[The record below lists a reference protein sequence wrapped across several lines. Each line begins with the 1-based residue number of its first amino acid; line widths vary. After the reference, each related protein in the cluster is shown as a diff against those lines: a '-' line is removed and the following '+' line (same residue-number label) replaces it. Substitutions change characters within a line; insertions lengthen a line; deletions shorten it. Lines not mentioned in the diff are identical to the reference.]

1 MIGTEGKPIPV
12 TEWTLRY
19 EGYAPREEGL
29 REALCTTGNGYF
41 ATRGAAPEST
51 ADGTHYP
58 GTYIAGCYN
67 ALRTEIAGRSVES
80 ESLVNAPNWLPLTF
94 AAEDGPWLDL
104 DHMDVLQCRQEL
116 DLRRGVLTRRLRI
129 RDGRGRTVRTTCRR
143 FVHMGA
149 AHLAALE
156 MTIVPENWSG
166 KLRVRSE
173 LDSTVQ
179 NAGVARYRQL
189 ASRHLLPVETRSL
202 DPATVLLVVETSQSH
217 IRMAEASRTRLF
229 RNGARVTK
237 DATVISGHGRIGL
250 DIVVDVTEGDE
261 ITVEKTVAVATSRD
275 HAVSDTAVAAAD
287 WLETAGSFDELLGR
301 HVLAWAHLWAR
312 FPVELHDSQDDRLL
326 PVLRLHIFHLLQTVS
341 PNSMDRDIGVPA
353 RGLHGEA
360 YRGHVFWDELFVF
373 PVLNLRLPELSRS
386 LQAYRHAPGRGS
398 VLSCCSRSP
407 HRARCWCPGG
417 SGELAGGTRP

>member
-1 MIGTEGKPIPV
+1 
-12 TEWTLRY
+12 
-19 EGYAPREEGL
+19 
-29 REALCTTGNGYF
+29 
-41 ATRGAAPEST
+41 
-51 ADGTHYP
+51 
-58 GTYIAGCYN
+58 
-67 ALRTEIAGRSVES
+67 
-80 ESLVNAPNWLPLTF
+80 
-94 AAEDGPWLDL
+94 
-104 DHMDVLQCRQEL
+104 
-116 DLRRGVLTRRLRI
+116 
-129 RDGRGRTVRTTCRR
+129 
-143 FVHMGA
+143 MGA

-173 LDSTVQ
+173 LDGTVQ

-386 LQAYRHAPGRGS
+386 LQAYRYRRLAAAKRATVEAGHVGAMYPWQSGSDGREQSALMHLNPKSGRWLPDTTYLQRH
-398 VLSCCSRSP
+398 VGIAIAYNAWQYYQATGDVQFLALQGAEMILEI
-407 HRARCWCPGG
+407 ARFFASSAAYDHERDRYVIRGVVGPDESTPAIRTALTGG
-417 SGELAGGTRP
+417 STTTRTRT